1 MAIEGRLMTYQTK
14 DDLAFNQRVL
24 DAQKKLIVRRQNV
37 FGNELIY
44 PVCNKAKVF
53 AIISGNKTLLP
64 EVIDNIKK
72 LGYTLT
78 TEAEK
83 I

>member
-1 MAIEGRLMTYQTK
+1 MTYQTK

-44 PVCNKAKVF
+44 PVCDKAKVF

>member
-72 LGYTLT
+72 LGYTLA
-78 TEAEK
+78 TEAEQ

>member
-1 MAIEGRLMTYQTK
+1 MTYQTK

-44 PVCNKAKVF
+44 PVCDKAKVF
-53 AIISGNKTLLP
+53 AIISGNKSLLP
-64 EVIDNIKK
+64 AVIHNIKK